1 MRAFSFGGGVQSTA
15 ALVLAAQGKIDYRL
29 FLFANVGDDSENP
42 DTLAY
47 IEDHVWAYARD
58 NGISLVEVA
67 RKTNGGET
75 LLQRTKRET
84 SGVRIPMRM
93 ANGAP
98 GNRTCTTQFKR
109 AVIRKWLGAGNHVV
123 GLGIS
128 WDEIHRMRTD
138 SGYKNITNEY
148 PLIDL
153 RLTRK
158 DCLRIVRE
166 AGLPQPPK
174 SSCWFCPY
182 HNQAE
187 WHGLRLQ
194 HPDLFDQAAEL
205 EQSLIAKRAALG
217 KDAIYLT
224 PKGVPLKQAIGD
236 QMAFDNLD
244 TCESGYCMV

>member
-1 MRAFSFGGGVQSTA
+1 MRVFSFGGGVQSTA
-15 ALVLAAQGKIDYRL
+15 ALVLAAQGKIDYST

-47 IEDHVWAYARD
+47 IENYTWAYARD

-67 RKTNGGET
+67 RKTNDGET
-75 LLQRTKRET
+75 LLERTKRET
-84 SGVRIPMRM
+84 RSIHIPARM

-98 GNRTCTTQFKR
+98 GRRDCTNVYKR
-109 AVIRKWLGAGNHVV
+109 DVIREWMGKGEHVV

-128 WDEIHRMRTD
+128 WDEMHRMHTD
-138 SGYKNITNEY
+138 SGYKNIVNEY

-153 RLTRK
+153 RLTRTE
-158 DCLRIVRE
+158 CLRIVRE

-174 SSCWFCPY
+174 SSCWFCPF
-182 HNQAE
+182 HRQAE
-187 WHGLRLQ
+187 WHDLRLH

-205 EQSLIAKRAALG
+205 EQLLIDKRAALG

-224 PKGVPLKQAIGD
+224 PKGMPLKQAIGD
-236 QMAFDNLD
+236 QLAFDEL
-244 TCESGYCMV
+244 TCETGFCMT